1 VSAKKS
7 GGRTSRPGSS
17 SFPVAADPARVGQ
30 YPALTSS
37 GAGHFYD
44 EVLEYRVWV
53 HPEKGGEDLH
63 DGSDYFFAFATFD
76 EALACSSSTAGAE
89 EPLVLVRQDE
99 HVDEPEPGRFVH
111 EKGERIAEWRVEWLQ
126 GSKRT
131 ADSIRDFL
139 KAKGTPA

>member
-7 GGRTSRPGSS
+7 ASRTSRPGSS
-17 SFPVAADPARVGQ
+17 NFPVAADPSRVGQ
-30 YPALTSS
+30 YPPFTKS

-53 HPEKGGEDLH
+53 HPEDGAEDLH

-76 EALACSSSTAGAE
+76 EALACSNSTAGAE
-89 EPLVLVRQDE
+89 EPLALVRQDE
-99 HVDEPEPGRFVH
+99 HIDQPEPGRFVH

-126 GSKRT
+126 GKKRT

-139 KAKGTPA
+139 KARGTRG